1 MPLTT
6 TTVRSSLFLAL
17 SMPIAGSAA
26 ADDFVIES
34 KESSYQ
40 QAFSISIP
48 FAGTL
53 IGDYDA
59 KTNPEGTQ
67 TRPGLFGGSGNN
79 PIDYTAN
86 FELVAGAGQFQPS
99 GSVDADLSSLQDGS
113 FTVDAFQIDV
123 LAGGSTTVSVDLVMI
138 YQTFRTFSPF
148 SLYPGGFEIPI
159 PLQEGT
165 ITQMVLSS
173 VGPTVIDVIE
183 SRDGFTF
190 TGGLPGTLTMEGDF
204 GTGPQPFELPVL
216 LPIAGEL
223 IIGGEESRLEM
234 ASDLSVSGEQ
244 PVDFPPF
251 EQIPLSLPTLPP
263 GDELADLLL
272 DGTVETF
279 ASDLELSMLL
289 VAFAET
295 AYSPADFNHDGVV
308 NGADL
313 GLLIGAWGVCE
324 GCPEDINEDGLV
336 NGADLGLL
344 FGDWTA

>member
-1 MPLTT
+1 MPFTT
-6 TTVRSSLFLAL
+6 TAVRSSLFLAL
-17 SMPIAGSAA
+17 SMPIAGSAI
-26 ADDFVIES
+26 ADDFAIES
-34 KESSYQ
+34 KESSYE

-79 PIDYTAN
+79 PIDYSAN
-86 FELVAGAGQFQPS
+86 FELAAAGQQSQPS
-99 GSVDADLSSLQDGS
+99 GSIDADLSALEEGS
-113 FTVDAFQIDV
+113 FTINAFEIDV
-123 LAGGSTTVSVDLVMI
+123 LAGASATVSVDLVMI
-138 YQTFRTFSPF
+138 YQTFRTYSPF

-165 ITQMVLSS
+165 VSQMTLSS
-173 VGPTVIDVIE
+173 LVPTVIGVKE
-183 SRDGFTF
+183 SRDGFVF
-190 TGGLPGTLTMEGDF
+190 TGGLPGILTMEGDF
-204 GTGPQPFELPVL
+204 GTGPQPFEFPVVLPVS
-216 LPIAGEL
+216 GEL
-223 IIGGEESRLEM
+223 VVGAEETRLAM
-234 ASDLSVSGEQ
+234 VSALSVSGEQ

-263 GDELADLLL
+263 GEELADLLL

-279 ASDLELSMLL
+279 TSDLELSMSL
-289 VAFAET
+289 VAFAEV

-313 GLLIGAWGVCE
+313 GLLIGAWGLCE
-324 GCPEDINEDGLV
+324 GCPEDINQDGLV